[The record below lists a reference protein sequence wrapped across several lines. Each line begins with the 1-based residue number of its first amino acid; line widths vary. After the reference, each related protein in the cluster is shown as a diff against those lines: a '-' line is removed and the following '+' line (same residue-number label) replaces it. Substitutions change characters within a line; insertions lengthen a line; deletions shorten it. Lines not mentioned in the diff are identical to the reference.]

1 MARGNLGVI
10 LISAFI
16 VVDLILIW
24 IVNTNRYLP
33 GVGVIAGADQL
44 LITVVLAAAGIIAA
58 IAAVMWKLK
67 PWK

>member
-1 MARGNLGVI
+1 MARGYLGLI

-16 VVDLILIW
+16 IVDLILIW
-24 IVNTNRYLP
+24 IVNTSRFLP
-33 GVGVIAGADQL
+33 GVGVIAGGDQL
-44 LITVVLAAAGIIAA
+44 LITIILVAAGIIAA